1 MTARAVP
8 PRGGWT
14 GAGAARPAADYDI
27 RSGSGLLREASSHWP
42 SYVVVT
48 TPSAYRAAR
57 DHLARPPDGSVYARW
72 LDWGHLDDLADGL
85 PDGDL
90 VVGLGGG
97 VALDAAK
104 YVALKKGRP
113 IVVVP
118 TVVSTGAIIHGFF
131 ARWEGRRIIG
141 SVEDWPWIDFDDI
154 VVDYDVVLQAPPHLN
169 TAGLGD
175 VLCGYSGIAE
185 WRRNAASGSAPA
197 FDEDAAAPALAN
209 FHRIVTGFPPT
220 LSDGGALTPACI
232 DLIVTAVQERDG
244 LTLRHPAAPMADHP
258 FAIAIEEA
266 NDAGWVHG
274 ELVALGA
281 QCVVWLC
288 EGDSPAFRSWLDFC
302 MVRRRP
308 TEIGVSAAQLRRGL
322 SAVASV
328 LSREASGG
336 AATSVLASDPLRGA
350 AFDDLWRYIDD

>member
-1 MTARAVP
+1 MTVEGVT
-8 PRGGWT
+8 PRGGWS
-14 GAGAARPAADYDI
+14 GAGAARPAADYEI
-27 RSGSGLLREASSHWP
+27 RTGSGLLREASAGWP
-42 SYVVVT
+42 SYAVVT

-57 DHLARPPDGSVYARW
+57 DRLARPPDGAAYARW
-72 LDWGHLDDLADGL
+72 LDWGHLDELDEAL
-85 PDGDL
+85 PDCDL

-104 YVALKKGRP
+104 YVALKKDRP

-131 ARWEGRRIIG
+131 ARWEGRNIIG

-154 VVDYDVVLQAPPHLN
+154 IVDHDVVLDAPAHLN

-185 WRRNAASGSAPA
+185 WRRNAAAGRGPA
-197 FDEDAAAPALAN
+197 FDDEAAAPTLAN
-209 FHRIVTGFPPT
+209 FRKLVAGFPAT
-220 LSDGGALTPACI
+220 LTADGALTPASI

-244 LTLRHPAAPMADHP
+244 LMLRHPAAPMADHP
-258 FAIAIEEA
+258 FAFAVEEA
-266 NDAGWVHG
+266 NSAGWVHG

-288 EGDSPAFRSWLDFC
+288 EGESTAFPSWLDAC

-308 TEIGVSAAQLRRGL
+308 AEIGLTAAQLQRGL
-322 SAVASV
+322 SALAAILSRDASPGAAASV
-328 LSREASGG
+328 L
-336 AATSVLASDPLRGA
+336 AADPLRGA
-350 AFDDLWRYIDD
+350 AFDELWRYLHD

>member
-1 MTARAVP
+1 MIMEGIR
-8 PRGGWT
+8 PRGGWS
-14 GAGAARPAADYDI
+14 GAGEAKPAADYEI
-27 RSGSGLLREASSHWP
+27 RSGSGVLRDASAGWP

-48 TPSAYRAAR
+48 TPSAYRAAI
-57 DHLARPPDGSVYARW
+57 DHLARPPDGAAYAEW
-72 LDWGHLDDLADGL
+72 LDWGHLDELTEGL

-104 YVALKKGRP
+104 YVALKKGLP
-113 IVVVP
+113 IIIVP

-141 SVEDWPWIDFDDI
+141 SVEEWPWIDFEEI
-154 VVDYDVVLQAPPHLN
+154 IVDYDVVLEAPPHLN

-185 WRRNAASGSAPA
+185 WRRNAASGSGPD
-197 FDEDAAAPALAN
+197 FDEEAAAPTLAN
-209 FHRIVTGFPPT
+209 FERIVTGFPTT
-220 LSDGGALTPACI
+220 LTDGGCLTSASI
-232 DLIVTAVQERDG
+232 DLIVAAIQERDS
-244 LTLRHPAAPMADHP
+244 LLLRHPAAPMADHP

-266 NDAGWVHG
+266 NGAGWVHG

-288 EGDSPAFRSWLDFC
+288 EGGSSAFLSWLDAC

-308 TEIGVSAAQLRRGL
+308 AEIGVTAAQLRRGL
-322 SAVASV
+322 SALAAV
-328 LSREASGG
+328 LSREASLG
-336 AATSVLASDPLRGA
+336 ATASVLATDHLRGP
-350 AFDDLWRYIDD
+350 AFDDLWSYLHD

>member
-1 MTARAVP
+1 MTKEGVT
-8 PRGGWT
+8 PRGGWS
-14 GAGAARPAADYDI
+14 GAGAAKPAADYEI
-27 RSGSGLLREASSHWP
+27 RSGSGLLREASAGWP

-48 TPSAYRAAR
+48 TPSAYRAAKG
-57 DHLARPPDGSVYARW
+57 HLARPPDGAAYARW
-72 LDWGHLDDLADGL
+72 LDWGHLDELANGL
-85 PDGDL
+85 PDSDL

-104 YVALKKGRP
+104 YVALKKGLP

-131 ARWEGRRIIG
+131 ARWEGRKIIG
-141 SVEDWPWIDFDDI
+141 SVEEWPWIDFDDI
-154 VVDYDVVLQAPPHLN
+154 IADYSVVLKAPPHLN

-185 WRRNAASGSAPA
+185 WRRSAASGSGPA
-197 FDEDAAAPALAN
+197 FDEEAAAPSLAN
-209 FHRIVTGFPPT
+209 FDGIVTGFPAT
-220 LSDGGALTPACI
+220 LTDGGCLTPASI

-266 NDAGWVHG
+266 NGAGWVHG

-288 EGDSPAFRSWLDFC
+288 EGGSSAFHSWLDAC

-308 TEIGVSAAQLRRGL
+308 TEIGVTAAQLRRGL
-322 SAVASV
+322 SAVAAV
-328 LSREASGG
+328 LSRDASPG
-336 AATSVLASDPLRGA
+336 AATSVLAADPLRGA
-350 AFDDLWRYIDD
+350 AFDELWNSLHN

>member
-1 MTARAVP
+1 MTMGGVP

-14 GAGAARPAADYDI
+14 GAGEAKPAADYDI
-27 RSGSGLLREASSHWP
+27 RSGSGLLWKASAGWP
-42 SYVVVT
+42 GYVVVT
-48 TPSAYRAAR
+48 TPSAYRAAN
-57 DHLARPPDGSVYARW
+57 DHLARPPDGVVYARW
-72 LDWGHLDDLADGL
+72 LDWGHLDELANCL
-85 PDGDL
+85 PDSDL

-104 YVALKKGRP
+104 FVALKKGCP

-118 TVVSTGAIIHGFF
+118 TATSTGAIIHGFF
-131 ARWEGRRIIG
+131 ARWEGRKIIG
-141 SVEDWPWIDFDDI
+141 SVGEWPWIDFADI
-154 VVDYDVVLQAPPHLN
+154 IVDYDIVLKAPVHLN

-185 WRRNAASGSAPA
+185 WRRNAASGCGPA
-197 FDEDAAAPALAN
+197 FDEEAAAPALAN
-209 FHRIVTGFPPT
+209 FDGIVAGFPAT
-220 LSDGGALTPACI
+220 LTEGGDLTPASI
-232 DLIVTAVQERDG
+232 DLIVTAIQERDD

-266 NDAGWVHG
+266 NDTGWVHG

-288 EGDSPAFRSWLDFC
+288 EGESSVFPSWLDAC

-308 TEIGVSAAQLRRGL
+308 TEIGLTAAQLLRGL
-322 SAVASV
+322 SAVAAV
-328 LSREASGG
+328 LSREASPG
-336 AATSVLASDPLRGA
+336 ATASVLATDHLRGP
-350 AFDDLWRYIDD
+350 AFDDLWSYLHA